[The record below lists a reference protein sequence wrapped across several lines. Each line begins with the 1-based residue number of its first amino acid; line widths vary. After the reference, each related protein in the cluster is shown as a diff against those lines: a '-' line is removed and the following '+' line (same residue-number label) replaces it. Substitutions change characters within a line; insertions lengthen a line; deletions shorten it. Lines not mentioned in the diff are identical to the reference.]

1 MRLGQAAKILNITT
15 TTIVQYLKKLGSHIE
30 DNLNYKLTDEQY
42 SIISEAFAV
51 NKEEKEKSSNILIET
66 PKESLKIDS
75 DNSDSLIFKTVQDV
89 NLPKSKPR
97 KEFKKQVEESVF
109 AEEKFEKE
117 DDVVGE
123 VKVESK
129 DVVVENAKEGKT
141 EKTLPVVEQK
151 FYSAAEQ
158 KIKGVNVLGFID
170 ISSRNSSTRPNAED
184 NKERSKTL
192 RQKYEDR
199 KRLIKQAI
207 KERQVVEN
215 KNNVEN
221 ENRVKQNIINT
232 YADKKI
238 KNTLTKL
245 NKKKDK
251 NVLSKSLYRKEKF
264 ERFKKSNAKHHRE
277 EKVLQVTDNVSLS
290 DFAALIKVAPQEV
303 LEKCKELEI
312 IASLNQRLNPE
323 IIELLGE
330 EYGYKIAFVDAEV
343 SEEEE
348 EVVDET
354 KLQKRAPIVTVMGHV
369 DHGKTSLL
377 DYIRKTSVTKGEA
390 GGITQHIGAYKTSTK
405 FGDIVFL
412 DTPGHEAFTAMR
424 MRGVDIADI
433 VVIIIAADD
442 GIQPQTKE
450 IISQV
455 KLSNSNIIIAINK
468 IDKEGANPDKIKEGL
483 ANMNILVEDWGGKYQ
498 CQYISAKTGEG
509 VEALL
514 EKIILE
520 AETMELKAEVDCKAK
535 GIIMESFLD
544 KGRGFVNTAIVQK
557 GTLKVGDAVVA
568 GTFYGKVKSLVDD
581 TGKSIKSAGPS
592 TPVKIIGLNGACTA
606 EDKFSVE
613 SEKEA
618 KNIAAEREQLL
629 RQQFFKT
636 QNAPVEEDP
645 NVQVLNLM
653 IKGDVYGSIQALSDS
668 LLKLQNDVVK
678 INIISTN
685 VGIVNDSDVN
695 FAVTAKA
702 SIICFNVKPSPSASR
717 LAAQNKVN
725 IKTFSLIY
733 DAIEDLEEVVKNM
746 SIDKEKRVVKGRA
759 EVKEL
764 FKITKVG
771 MIAGCFI
778 LEGSMTTKSKVQIVR
793 DGNVV
798 FNSEITQIK
807 HYKSDIKEA
816 KVNTECGIY
825 IRNYNDYQVGD
836 ILECYVFAYE
846 MTK

>member
-1 MRLGQAAKILNITT
+1 
-15 TTIVQYLKKLGSHIE
+15 
-30 DNLNYKLTDEQY
+30 
-42 SIISEAFAV
+42 
-51 NKEEKEKSSNILIET
+51 
-66 PKESLKIDS
+66 
-75 DNSDSLIFKTVQDV
+75 
-89 NLPKSKPR
+89 
-97 KEFKKQVEESVF
+97 
-109 AEEKFEKE
+109 
-117 DDVVGE
+117 
-123 VKVESK
+123 
-129 DVVVENAKEGKT
+129 
-141 EKTLPVVEQK
+141 
-151 FYSAAEQ
+151 
-158 KIKGVNVLGFID
+158 
-170 ISSRNSSTRPNAED
+170 
-184 NKERSKTL
+184 
-192 RQKYEDR
+192 
-199 KRLIKQAI
+199 
-207 KERQVVEN
+207 
-215 KNNVEN
+215 
-221 ENRVKQNIINT
+221 
-232 YADKKI
+232 
-238 KNTLTKL
+238 
-245 NKKKDK
+245 
-251 NVLSKSLYRKEKF
+251 
-264 ERFKKSNAKHHRE
+264 
-277 EKVLQVTDNVSLS
+277 
-290 DFAALIKVAPQEV
+290 
-303 LEKCKELEI
+303 
-312 IASLNQRLNPE
+312 
-323 IIELLGE
+323 
-330 EYGYKIAFVDAEV
+330 
-343 SEEEE
+343 
-348 EVVDET
+348 
-354 KLQKRAPIVTVMGHV
+354 
-369 DHGKTSLL
+369 
-377 DYIRKTSVTKGEA
+377 
-390 GGITQHIGAYKTSTK
+390 
-405 FGDIVFL
+405 
-412 DTPGHEAFTAMR
+412 
-424 MRGVDIADI
+424 
-433 VVIIIAADD
+433 
-442 GIQPQTKE
+442 
-450 IISQV
+450 
-455 KLSNSNIIIAINK
+455 
-468 IDKEGANPDKIKEGL
+468 
-483 ANMNILVEDWGGKYQ
+483 
-498 CQYISAKTGEG
+498 
-509 VEALL
+509 
-514 EKIILE
+514 
-520 AETMELKAEVDCKAK
+520 
-535 GIIMESFLD
+535 
-544 KGRGFVNTAIVQK
+544 
-557 GTLKVGDAVVA
+557 
-568 GTFYGKVKSLVDD
+568 
-581 TGKSIKSAGPS
+581 
-592 TPVKIIGLNGACTA
+592 LNGACTA